1 MRGKWLHFCED
12 CQQEITRGKLWNRD
26 LFPKTHHAIWYF
38 LHAAI
43 LKTRHT
49 GNGDTSWTFFYLRHR
64 HHQWHHVLN
73 THGHLL
79 DLTCLHCTELAS
91 AAQSWWKPSGPYPEC
106 KRINEFCHSVHV
118 LAIML
123 CYVILCYVSHLGY
136 HPSSLFSL
144 LTMPTFQPWMSQVT
158 LLSYIYVISMM
169 QTPGVLWRAVLTE
182 VHCNW
187 TRKVMETSMETSGLH
202 NGLRSL
208 LGMLRSWAKVIVLFR
223 KCVLK
228 RGQVPSEH
236 V

>member
-1 MRGKWLHFCED
+1 MREKWLHFCED
-12 CQQEITRGKLWNRD
+12 CQQEITRGKLWNRV
-26 LFPKTHHAIWYF
+26 LFPKTQHAIWYF

-64 HHQWHHVLN
+64 HHHWHHVLN

-79 DLTCLHCTELAS
+79 DLTCLRCTELAS

-136 HPSSLFSL
+136 HPSSFFSL
-144 LTMPTFQPWMSQVT
+144 LTCQPFNLECHRS
-158 LLSYIYVISMM
+158 LFS
-169 QTPGVLWRAVLTE
+169 P
-182 VHCNW
+182 
-187 TRKVMETSMETSGLH
+187 TSMSFLWCRHLVFCEEQYWQRFIATGQ
-202 NGLRSL
+202 GK
-208 LGMLRSWAKVIVLFR
+208 SWRHPWKPVACIMDSDLY
-223 KCVLK
+223 
-228 RGQVPSEH
+228 
-236 V
+236 